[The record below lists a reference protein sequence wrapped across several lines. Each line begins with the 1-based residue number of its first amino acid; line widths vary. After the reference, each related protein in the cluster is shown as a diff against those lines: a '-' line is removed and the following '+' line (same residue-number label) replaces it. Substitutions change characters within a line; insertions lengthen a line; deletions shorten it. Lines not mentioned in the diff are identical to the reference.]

1 MAGLQ
6 KVVVLKPT
14 SKLSGNQ
21 MMAMPLDGTVQPL
34 VGMGVSTI
42 AMPRPL
48 YNSNHDF
55 VMVAGIGYRVKTD
68 YNSNTCAMYATG

>member
-1 MAGLQ
+1 MA
-6 KVVVLKPT
+6 KSAPTHRVVHP
-14 SKLSGNQ
+14 KLY
-21 MMAMPLDGTVQPL
+21 TVQPL

-55 VMVAGIGYRVKTD
+55 VMAAGIGYRVKTD
-68 YNSNTCAMYATG
+68 FNNNTCAMYATG